1 MKIAKLALIICLF
14 ALADPRSSEGQ
25 AKIAGGTKAT
35 SYPWMAAVASTTG
48 GSLFDRQF
56 CGGSLI
62 APDWILHI
70 FSVAPPVK
78 SR

>member
-1 MKIAKLALIICLF
+1 MKIAKLALLICPL
-14 ALADPRSSEGQ
+14 ALADQRSSEGQ

-35 SYPWMAAVASTTG
+35 SYPRMAAVASTTG

-62 APDWILHI
+62 APDWIPRIL
-70 FSVAPPVK
+70 SADPPVK
-78 SR
+78 YR

>member
-1 MKIAKLALIICLF
+1 LLNQGVFGTSEGDWGVHIRMKIAKLALLICPL
-14 ALADPRSSEGQ
+14 ALAAPRSSEGQ

-56 CGGSLI
+56 
-62 APDWILHI
+62 
-70 FSVAPPVK
+70 
-78 SR
+78 

>member
-1 MKIAKLALIICLF
+1 MKIAKLALLICPL
-14 ALADPRSSEGQ
+14 ALADPRSSEGR

-35 SYPWMAAVASTTG
+35 SYPRMAAVASTTG
-48 GSLFDRQF
+48 VSLFDLQF

-78 SR
+78 FR